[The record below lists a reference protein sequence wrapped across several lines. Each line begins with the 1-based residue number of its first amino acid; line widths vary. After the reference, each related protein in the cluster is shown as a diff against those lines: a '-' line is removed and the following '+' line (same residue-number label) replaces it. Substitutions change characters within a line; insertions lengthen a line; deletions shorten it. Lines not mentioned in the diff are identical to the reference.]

1 MKKIFTLIAICAI
14 VTSCGQSGEQSKSSE
29 DLEIFLASVE
39 SENLLE
45 GPTVSSASWISSN
58 FITYDSQKVI
68 ADYSKRY
75 TLKALETSRNA
86 SNFNDLVTTPSNRRQ
101 LELLKSSFVMP
112 PPFDDKLAGELSE
125 ISTKLEAMYGSGK
138 HCYDDGSCLDL
149 EAFENIIDSSRNSS
163 ELLKAW
169 TGWHEVGKPMKPM
182 YYENG

>member
-29 DLEIFLASVE
+29 DLEKFLASVE

-75 TLKALETSRNA
+75 TLKALETSR
-86 SNFNDLVTTPSNRRQ
+86 RR
-101 LELLKSSFVMP
+101 
-112 PPFDDKLAGELSE
+112 
-125 ISTKLEAMYGSGK
+125 I
-138 HCYDDGSCLDL
+138 
-149 EAFENIIDSSRNSS
+149 
-163 ELLKAW
+163 
-169 TGWHEVGKPMKPM
+169 
-182 YYENG
+182 